1 MKKNKNKKKN
11 KRTETTQKEKASLDP
26 SLLWTGSSVR
36 YSRLA
41 GHEGLGTAAPLCCS
55 SMKAATGQTTYKL
68 TDGALCQ

>member
-1 MKKNKNKKKN
+1 MLSSWI
-11 KRTETTQKEKASLDP
+11 KRTETTRKEKASLDP

-41 GHEGLGTAAPLCCS
+41 GHEGSGTAAPFCFS
-55 SMKAATGQTTYKL
+55 SMNAATGQTTYRL